1 VSTLAGEVPMP
12 HKTFPRA
19 LFAAVVLVVV
29 TYALPLM
36 VGLGVTQD
44 TEHRWKLGYFAE
56 VAKEA
61 SPPPPPFLLSTP
73 RLLSWLCTVTGDA
86 DLVERTPPVEQSTA
100 QHLPI
105 EMSWLVTWVSHSKSH
120 ALAS

>member
-1 VSTLAGEVPMP
+1 MP

-44 TEHRWKLGYFAE
+44 TEHRWKLGYFAV

-61 SPPPPPFLLSTP
+61 SPPPPPPSSSALHVYCLGFALSLVMP
-73 RLLSWLCTVTGDA
+73 IWSNERHQWNSRLPSTCLS
-86 DLVERTPPVEQSTA
+86 R
-100 QHLPI
+100 
-105 EMSWLVTWVSHSKSH
+105 
-120 ALAS
+120 